1 MSKDYLAPSM
11 MSSATQETAAGYQS
25 QGLLVTGTTCMP
37 TITGTAEKETDEG
50 RHSPSELVTGV
61 TKQTA

>member
-1 MSKDYLAPSM
+1 M

-37 TITGTAEKETDEG
+37 TTITGTAEKETDEG